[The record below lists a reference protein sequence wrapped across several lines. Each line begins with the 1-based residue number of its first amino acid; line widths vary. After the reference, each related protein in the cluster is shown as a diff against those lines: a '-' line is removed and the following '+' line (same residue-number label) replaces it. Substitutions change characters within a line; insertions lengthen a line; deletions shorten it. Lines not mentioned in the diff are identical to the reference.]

1 MNTCL
6 GYAPS
11 IDIAHKEKSGSIS
24 PSFWL
29 VNRLFFYFVDD
40 RPTM

>member
-11 IDIAHKEKSGSIS
+11 IDIAHKEKV
-24 PSFWL
+24 WL
-29 VNRLFFYFVDD
+29 NLPLFLVGEPIVFLL
-40 RPTM
+40 R